1 MSSTTELT
9 PVRAGHE
16 FDEAALAAYLEKNIA
31 GFKGPLKIQQFDGG
45 QSNPTFK
52 LSAGSGVYV
61 LRKQP
66 PGELVPSAH
75 QVDREYRIMKALWR
89 TDVPVPEMLCSCE
102 DKDIIG
108 TKFYVMALVEGRIYS
123 EILLP
128 GVSPADRREMY
139 LDMMRVLA
147 RVHAV
152 DYKAVGLETFGRPG
166 NYYERQ
172 ISRWT
177 KQYKAAQMNEIA
189 SMEHLL
195 EWVPANLP
203 EVKETTIAHGDFRLA
218 NMVFHPTEPRIVAVL
233 DWELST
239 LGHPLADLGYNCME
253 FNADFYGE
261 ERLRGPERKDLGIP
275 SQEDMVAEYCK
286 ASGRKKI
293 DDWGFYLAYNLFRS
307 AAIVQGVY
315 KRGLDGNASS
325 EKALEYGDECRNRAD
340 RAWEIVQEMGL
351 ENSLS

>member
-9 PVRAGHE
+9 AVRAGHE
-16 FDEAALAAYLEKNIA
+16 FDEAALLAFLEQNIE
-31 GFKGPLKIQQFDGG
+31 GFKGPIKIQQFDGG

-52 LSAGSGVYV
+52 LFCGSGVYV
-61 LRKQP
+61 MRKQP
-66 PGELVPSAH
+66 PGELLPSAH
-75 QVDREYRIMKALWR
+75 QVDREYRIMNALWD
-89 TDVPVPEMLCSCE
+89 TDVPVPKMLCLCDDVSV
-102 DKDIIG
+102 IG
-108 TKFYVMALVEGRIYS
+108 TKFYVMAMVEGRIYS

-128 GVSPADRREMY
+128 DVSPADRREMY

-152 DYKAVGLETFGRPG
+152 DYKAVGLETYGRPG

-177 KQYKAAQMNEIA
+177 KQYKGAEIDKLA
-189 SMEHLL
+189 SMDNLL
-195 EWVPANLP
+195 EWVPKHLP
-203 EVKETTIAHGDFRLA
+203 ESSETTIAHGDFRLA

-239 LGHPLADLGYNCME
+239 LGHPLADLGYSCME
-253 FNADFYGE
+253 YNADFYGE
-261 ERLRGPERKDLGIP
+261 VRLRGPDRESLGIP
-275 SQEDMVAEYCK
+275 SEKEMVAEYCK
-286 ASGRKKI
+286 SSGRDKI
-293 DDWGFYLAYNLFRS
+293 DNWTFYVVYNLFRS

-325 EKALEYGDECRNRAD
+325 ESALTYGDECRNRSE
-340 RAWEIVQEMGL
+340 RAWELVEEMEASG
-351 ENSLS
+351 